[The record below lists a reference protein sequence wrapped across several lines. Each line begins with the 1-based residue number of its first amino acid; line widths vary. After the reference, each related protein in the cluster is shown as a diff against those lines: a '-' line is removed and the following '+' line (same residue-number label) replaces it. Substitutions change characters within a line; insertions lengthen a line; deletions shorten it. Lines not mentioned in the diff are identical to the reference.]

1 MKHWGVDDVP
11 RKPVTTTPAD
21 ASAAVD
27 ALIEDDILTAQKEQG
42 NLAWVELRSTLM
54 IIHFIN
60 FGARLETI

>member
-1 MKHWGVDDVP
+1 VDDVP
-11 RKPVTTTPAD
+11 RKPVTTTPTD

-42 NLAWVELRSTLM
+42 NLARVELRSTLM
-54 IIHFIN
+54 MIHFIN

>member
-1 MKHWGVDDVP
+1 MDDVP
-11 RKPVTTTPAD
+11 RKPVTTTPTD

-42 NLAWVELRSTLM
+42 NLARVELRSTLM
-54 IIHFIN
+54 MIHFIN